1 MPFVAAP
8 VIIPESIRPILS
20 KFARSRTF
28 PARQV
33 QRAKIILLAADG
45 LDNMQISK
53 QTGLGQDSVSKW
65 RSHFIKNSIFCRK
78 LPKKT
83 LPVWRRLSVL
93 S

>member
-8 VIIPESIRPILS
+8 VIIPESIHPILS

-33 QRAKIILLAADG
+33 QRTKIILLAADG

-53 QTGLGQDSVSKW
+53 PWAG
-65 RSHFIKNSIFCRK
+65 FCQ
-78 LPKKT
+78 
-83 LPVWRRLSVL
+83 
-93 S
+93 